1 VKRQLDRAGDAAVS
15 LEGNVMS
22 PKVDVADER
31 RAHIMQAALTCFTRR
46 GYNNTTMDDIA
57 AKSGLSKGTLYWY
70 FKSKDDLFA
79 AAIRSFLMDVGEGA
93 VAALEQCTTASDK
106 LCALAQSAANLSK
119 KVEGFF
125 SLFLEFWASSPRREE
140 AGQLW
145 VGLLTQYKDVVVEVI
160 EEGVRNGEFKPVDA
174 EQLVWALLAAYDGLA
189 AYIMLIPDMD
199 LEQISQVF
207 IETLLD
213 GLAADRSEQ

>member
-1 VKRQLDRAGDAAVS
+1 
-15 LEGNVMS
+15 MS
-22 PKVDVADER
+22 PKGDLADER
-31 RAHIMQAALTCFTRR
+31 RAHIMQAALACFTRK

-57 AKSGLSKGTLYWY
+57 AESGLSKGSLYWY

-79 AAIRSFLMDVGEGA
+79 AAIMSLLMDVGEEA
-93 VAALEQCTTASDK
+93 VAALEQYTTASDK
-106 LCALAQSAANLSK
+106 LRALAQSAANLSK

-145 VGLLTQYKDVVVEVI
+145 VGLLVQYKDIVVEVI
-160 EEGVRNGEFKPVDA
+160 EEGIRNGEFKPVDA

-189 AYIMLIPDMD
+189 AYIVLIPDMD
-199 LEQISQVF
+199 LERVSQVF
-207 IETLLD
+207 IETLVD
-213 GLAADRSEQ
+213 GLAADGSEP